1 MEKKLDI
8 VHKGDLLFYRGT
20 IILCEGK
27 VETAEERTWEFSAAH
42 DNSKLLLTE
51 AQIRLECK
59 R

>member
-8 VHKGDLLFYRGT
+8 VHRGDLLFYKGT

-27 VETAEERTWEFSAAH
+27 IEKDTWKFSFAQ
-42 DNSKLLLTE
+42 NGSELLLTE

-59 R
+59 K

>member
-8 VHKGDLLFYRGT
+8 VHKGDLLFYKGA

-27 VETAEERTWEFSAAH
+27 AENGMWKFSFAQN
-42 DNSKLLLTE
+42 DSELFLTE

>member
-8 VHKGDLLFYRGT
+8 VHRGDLLFYRGT
-20 IILCEGK
+20 LILCEGK
-27 VETAEERTWEFSAAH
+27 VETAKEKTWKFSFAR
-42 DNSKLLLTE
+42 DNSELLLTE